1 MRSSRLGSIIQA
13 IRSHKINL
21 GEVLRT
27 VHNKFIDK
35 YGNAQLTSEINSV
48 TLFTMFHCPTLGA
61 QVFFLLESGI
71 STEIQQINWLFLK
84 E

>member
-1 MRSSRLGSIIQA
+1 
-13 IRSHKINL
+13 L
-21 GEVLRT
+21 GEVLRIRSVKDAEQ